1 MYPGARQQLTSSAMT
16 HAEQHQHVHLAEHSA
31 AKRVAA
37 ADMSYRTR
45 GRRRAFSTTRLRHLL
60 HLGYRSSASAN

>member
-1 MYPGARQQLTSSAMT
+1 MYPGARQQLTRPAMT
-16 HAEQHQHVHLAEHSA
+16 HAEQHRNLYLAEVSA

-45 GRRRAFSTTRLRHLL
+45 GRRRALSMPRLRLLL
-60 HLGYRSSASAN
+60 HLGKRSPASAN